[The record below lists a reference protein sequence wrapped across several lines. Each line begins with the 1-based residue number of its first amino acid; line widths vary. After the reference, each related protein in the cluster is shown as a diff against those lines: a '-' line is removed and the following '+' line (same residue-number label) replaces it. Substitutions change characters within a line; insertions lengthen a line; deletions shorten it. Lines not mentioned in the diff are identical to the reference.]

1 MGRTAEV
8 NGPKDLIGLTKKVKD
23 KYIEQGLFT
32 SGSIKESDIKF
43 FNTVDKYYRKFM
55 LVTDSSEDTLAFI
68 KDLYKGITKL
78 YKELLANNSTSDY
91 FSALLTDYS
100 GLEEAGLQL
109 NQDLDSLISVMSIR
123 YHVPKQI
130 AKNYTIRLMDLIR
143 SKTIVSLQEL
153 FIKALPK
160 MNHVYMLNDSDIIS
174 LCRTDVTDGVSY
186 NKSPFSVP
194 VSETE
199 YVRINPK
206 LEFTIREAICIT
218 PYLALFLSLE
228 ADSSRNSNKMLTIC
242 RELFNT
248 ILELRLDYNPA
259 SIAIDKESV
268 LCYYETMHSLIPKG
282 GLPTLADYTITFDI
296 IGQAQFMFITHL
308 VKAGGSVIGTPL
320 SDFIDSLA
328 NRLQVRKELIDLT
341 LPTVPADRLDNLTLN
356 DLTMLNES
364 KAVVEP
370 VEVYSNSVTKP
381 KHGRKKKTEN

>member
-1 MGRTAEV
+1 MARTAEV

-32 SGSIKESDIKF
+32 SGSVKESDIKF
-43 FNTVDKYYRKFM
+43 FNTVDKYYKKFI

-91 FSALLTDYS
+91 FSTLLTDYS

-109 NQDLDSLISVMSIR
+109 NQDLDSLISIMSIR
-123 YHVPKQI
+123 YRVPKQI
-130 AKNYTIRLMDLIR
+130 AKNYMIRLIDLIR

-174 LCRTDVTDGVSY
+174 LCRTDVTDGASY

-206 LEFTIREAICIT
+206 LEFTIREAIRIT

-228 ADSSRNSNKMLTIC
+228 ADSSRNSNKILTIC

-296 IGQAQFMFITHL
+296 IGQAQFMFIAHL

-320 SDFIDSLA
+320 ADFIDSLA
-328 NRLQVRKELIDLT
+328 NRLQVRRELVDLT
-341 LPTVPADRLDNLTLN
+341 LPTVPADRLDNLTLD

-364 KAVVEP
+364 KAVAEP

-381 KHGRKKKTEN
+381 KRGRKKMN

>member
-1 MGRTAEV
+1 MARTAEV

-43 FNTVDKYYRKFM
+43 FNTVDKYYRKFI

-100 GLEEAGLQL
+100 GLEEAGLTL
-109 NQDLDSLISVMSIR
+109 NQDLDSLISVMSIK
-123 YHVPKQI
+123 YHVSKHV
-130 AKNYTIRLMDLIR
+130 AKNYAVRLIDLIR

-174 LCRTDVTDGVSY
+174 LCRTDVTDGASY

-228 ADSSRNSNKMLTIC
+228 ADSSRNSNKILTIC

-268 LCYYETMHSLIPKG
+268 LCYYESMHSLIPKG

-296 IGQAQFMFITHL
+296 TGQAQFMFIAHL

-320 SDFIDSLA
+320 TDFIDSLA
-328 NRLQVRKELIDLT
+328 NRLQARRELTDVTI
-341 LPTVPADRLDNLTLN
+341 PADNLDNLTLD
-356 DLTMLNES
+356 DLAMLNES
-364 KAVVEP
+364 STVAKP

-381 KHGRKKKTEN
+381 KRGRKKKTEN

>member
-1 MGRTAEV
+1 MARTAEV

-43 FNTVDKYYRKFM
+43 FNTVDKYYRKFI
-55 LVTDSSEDTLAFI
+55 LVTDSSEETLAFI

-123 YHVPKQI
+123 YHVTKQI
-130 AKNYTIRLMDLIR
+130 AKNYTIRLIDLIR

-174 LCRTDVTDGVSY
+174 LCRTDVTDGASY
-186 NKSPFSVP
+186 NKSPFSIP

-228 ADSSRNSNKMLTIC
+228 ADSSRNSNKILTIC

-282 GLPTLADYTITFDI
+282 SLPTLADYTITFDI

-308 VKAGGSVIGTPL
+308 VKAGGGVIGTPL

-364 KAVVEP
+364 KAVAEP
-370 VEVYSNSVTKP
+370 AEVYSNSVTKP
-381 KHGRKKKTEN
+381 KRGRKKKD

>member
-1 MGRTAEV
+1 
-8 NGPKDLIGLTKKVKD
+8 
-23 KYIEQGLFT
+23 
-32 SGSIKESDIKF
+32 
-43 FNTVDKYYRKFM
+43 M

-91 FSALLTDYS
+91 FSTLLTDYS
-100 GLEEAGLQL
+100 GLEEAGLTL

-130 AKNYTIRLMDLIR
+130 AKNYTIRLIDLIR

-160 MNHVYMLNDSDIIS
+160 MNHVYMLNDTDIIS

-186 NKSPFSVP
+186 NKSPFSIP

-228 ADSSRNSNKMLTIC
+228 ADSSRNSNKTLTIC

-320 SDFIDSLA
+320 PDFIDSLA

-341 LPTVPADRLDNLTLN
+341 LPTVPADRLDNLTLD

-364 KAVVEP
+364 STVAKP

-381 KHGRKKKTEN
+381 KRGRKKMN

>member
-1 MGRTAEV
+1 MPTKEIL
-8 NGPKDLIGLTKKVKD
+8 NGPVDLIGLTKKVKD
-23 KYIEQGLFT
+23 RYIKEGLFN
-32 SGSIKESDIKF
+32 SVASKESDIRF
-43 FNTVDKYYRKFM
+43 FNKIDKYYRKFI

-186 NKSPFSVP
+186 NKSPFSIP

-228 ADSSRNSNKMLTIC
+228 ADSSRNSNKILTIC

-268 LCYYETMHSLIPKG
+268 LCYYDNMHSLIPKDS
-282 GLPTLADYTITFDI
+282 LPTLADYMSTFGI
-296 IGQAQFMFITHL
+296 IAQVQIMFLTHL
-308 VKAGGSVIGTPL
+308 VKRTGEMIGIPL
-320 SDFIDSLA
+320 VSFIESLA
-328 NRLQVRKELIDLT
+328 KRLQARRELTDV
-341 LPTVPADRLDNLTLN
+341 TVPADNLDNLTLD
-356 DLTMLNES
+356 DLAMLNES
-364 KAVVEP
+364 NTIAKP

-381 KHGRKKKTEN
+381 KRGRKKKTEN

>member
-1 MGRTAEV
+1 MARTAEV

-32 SGSIKESDIKF
+32 TGSIKESDIKF

-55 LVTDSSEDTLAFI
+55 LVTDSSEETLAFI

-123 YHVPKQI
+123 YHVPKHI
-130 AKNYTIRLMDLIR
+130 AKNYTIRLIDLIR

-186 NKSPFSVP
+186 NKSPFSVS

-199 YVRINPK
+199 YERINPK

-228 ADSSRNSNKMLTIC
+228 ADSSRNSNKILTIF

-268 LCYYETMHSLIPKG
+268 LCYYESMHSLIPKG

-341 LPTVPADRLDNLTLN
+341 LPTVPADRLDNLTLD

-364 KAVVEP
+364 NNIAKP

-381 KHGRKKKTEN
+381 KRGRKKKDS

>member
-1 MGRTAEV
+1 MARTAEV

-32 SGSIKESDIKF
+32 SGGIKESDIKF

-123 YHVPKQI
+123 YHVPKHI
-130 AKNYTIRLMDLIR
+130 AKNYTIRLIDLIR

-228 ADSSRNSNKMLTIC
+228 ADYSRNSNKILTIC

-320 SDFIDSLA
+320 TDFIDSLA
-328 NRLQVRKELIDLT
+328 NRLQARRELTDI
-341 LPTVPADRLDNLTLN
+341 TVPADRLDNLTLD
-356 DLTMLNES
+356 DLAMLNES

-381 KHGRKKKTEN
+381 KRGRKKTEN

>member
-55 LVTDSSEDTLAFI
+55 LVTDSSEETLAFI

-109 NQDLDSLISVMSIR
+109 NQDLDSLISIMSIR

-174 LCRTDVTDGVSY
+174 LCRTDVTDGISY

-206 LEFTIREAICIT
+206 LEFTIREAICVT

-228 ADSSRNSNKMLTIC
+228 ADSSRNSNKILTIC

-282 GLPTLADYTITFDI
+282 GLPTLADYTIAFDI

-308 VKAGGSVIGTPL
+308 VKSGGSVIGTPL
-320 SDFIDSLA
+320 TDFIDSLA
-328 NRLQVRKELIDLT
+328 NRLQARRELIDLT
-341 LPTVPADRLDNLTLN
+341 LPTVPADRLDNLTLD

-381 KHGRKKKTEN
+381 KRGRKKKD

>member
-1 MGRTAEV
+1 MGEKAMV
-8 NGPKDLIGLTKKVKD
+8 NGPKNLIGLTKKVKD

-123 YHVPKQI
+123 YHVPKLV
-130 AKNYTIRLMDLIR
+130 AKNYTIRLIDLIR

-160 MNHVYMLNDSDIIS
+160 MNHVYTLNDSDIIS

-206 LEFTIREAICIT
+206 LEFTIREAICVT

-228 ADSSRNSNKMLTIC
+228 ADSSSNSTKILTIC

-248 ILELRLDYNPA
+248 ILELKLDYNPA

-308 VKAGGSVIGTPL
+308 VKAGGSVIGTLL

-328 NRLQVRKELIDLT
+328 NRLQVRKELVDLT
-341 LPTVPADRLDNLTLN
+341 LPTVPADRLDGLTLD

-364 KAVVEP
+364 KAVAEP

-381 KHGRKKKTEN
+381 KRGRKKKTEN

>member
-1 MGRTAEV
+1 MREKAEV
-8 NGPKDLIGLTKKVKD
+8 GGPKDLIGLTKRVKD
-23 KYIEQGLFT
+23 RYIEQGLFT

-91 FSALLTDYS
+91 FSALLTDYT

-123 YHVPKQI
+123 YHMPKHV
-130 AKNYTIRLMDLIR
+130 AKNYTIRLIDLIR

-174 LCRTDVTDGVSY
+174 LCRTDVTDGISY

-206 LEFTIREAICIT
+206 LEFTIREAICVT

-228 ADSSRNSNKMLTIC
+228 ADSSRNSNKILTIC

-320 SDFIDSLA
+320 TDFIDSLA
-328 NRLQVRKELIDLT
+328 NRLQVRRELVDLT
-341 LPTVPADRLDNLTLN
+341 LPVVPAGRLDNLTLN

-364 KAVVEP
+364 KAVAEP

-381 KHGRKKKTEN
+381 KRGRKKKD

>member
-1 MGRTAEV
+1 
-8 NGPKDLIGLTKKVKD
+8 
-23 KYIEQGLFT
+23 
-32 SGSIKESDIKF
+32 
-43 FNTVDKYYRKFM
+43 
-55 LVTDSSEDTLAFI
+55 
-68 KDLYKGITKL
+68 
-78 YKELLANNSTSDY
+78 
-91 FSALLTDYS
+91 
-100 GLEEAGLQL
+100 
-109 NQDLDSLISVMSIR
+109 
-123 YHVPKQI
+123 
-130 AKNYTIRLMDLIR
+130 
-143 SKTIVSLQEL
+143 
-153 FIKALPK
+153 
-160 MNHVYMLNDSDIIS
+160 MLNDSDIIS

-186 NKSPFSVP
+186 NKSPFSIP

-328 NRLQVRKELIDLT
+328 NRLQVRKELTDVTI
-341 LPTVPADRLDNLTLN
+341 PADRLDNLTLD
-356 DLTMLNES
+356 DLAMLNES
-364 KAVVEP
+364 NTTAKP

-381 KHGRKKKTEN
+381 KRGRKKKIEN